1 MGFGRFDQMGSTKIT
16 KNRNM
21 VVSRCDSGGF
31 TIAQQLEVDEGGK
44 KTKVFMKGAIFV
56 DSIENFSHVV
66 KMLEDVLRKSEE
78 IENTQ
83 WDDLD
88 DLDEDNDPEVDLSMD
103 DTDDEDWK

>member
-21 VVSRCDSGGF
+21 VVSRCDTGGF

-56 DSIENFSHVV
+56 DSIENFANVV

-83 WDDLD
+83 WDDLSED
-88 DLDEDNDPEVDLSMD
+88 DDPEVDLSMG

>member
-1 MGFGRFDQMGSTKIT
+1 MGSTKIT

-21 VVSRCDSGGF
+21 VVSRCDTGGF

-56 DSIENFSHVV
+56 DSLENFSHVV
-66 KMLEDVLRKSEE
+66 DMLADVRRKAEE

-83 WDDLD
+83 WDDLGEMMI
-88 DLDEDNDPEVDLSMD
+88 LMSICRWTTQMTKIGSNFNFSSIFR
-103 DTDDEDWK
+103 